1 MMARRRP
8 IVAAVPA
15 PTRLEGH
22 SDVKVV
28 FLETVEGSGL
38 MGEVK
43 DVARGYARNYLLPRG
58 LAAPATPDVLKR
70 ADELRAVEEERQR
83 AQDEHAQ
90 ELVGKLESEPL
101 VMAVRVGEQGR
112 LYGSVTNVDIAEKA
126 GEILGEELDRRR
138 ILLPEAIRNVG
149 VYAVG
154 IRLSRNVQPEVQV
167 VVVDAEAP
175 EGVEAAAEALLN
187 PPAPPEIEPMPTA
200 EALVQDDAQALDDT
214 EPAAEA
220 TSSQEDAVDTDD
232 AAEEASSE
240 APDAAGESE
249 PGISD
254 SQSVESEADENESS
268 DGTDSAGVDE
278 EQTS

>member
-15 PTRLEGH
+15 PTRLEGY

-58 LAAPATPDVLKR
+58 LAAPATPDVLER
-70 ADELRAVEEERQR
+70 AEQLREIEEVRQR
-83 AQDEHAQ
+83 TQDEHAQ

-149 VYAVG
+149 VYTVG
-154 IRLSRNVQPEVQV
+154 IRLSRNVQPEVQIG
-167 VVVDAEAP
+167 VVDAEAP
-175 EGVEAAAEALLN
+175 EGVDVAAEALLN
-187 PPAPPEIEPMPTA
+187 PPAPPEIEPMPVVEDAAA
-200 EALVQDDAQALDDT
+200 EDDAQASD
-214 EPAAEA
+214 EAEADSEDA
-220 TSSQEDAVDTDD
+220 TSSQEGAVDTID

-240 APDAAGESE
+240 APDAAGASE

-254 SQSVESEADENESS
+254 SASGADTGSADEADQEPSS
-268 DGTDSAGVDE
+268 
-278 EQTS
+278 